1 MSPVRVSRPWETHG
15 CHHTFS
21 AYTEKVTKLLNFPE
35 EVNDTSARI
44 VAAGAVTLAVAYS
57 ATGWGWILIPLTYG
71 FIARV
76 ASGPRFSPLGLL
88 ATKVITPRLGFIQH
102 RILPGPPK
110 RFAQGIGAVF
120 SLTAAVLHVLD
131 FTVASRVVTAALA
144 GPALLEAALG
154 FCVGCKIFGGLIRLG
169 VIPESVCAEC
179 SDITA
184 RLRAQ
189 EIARQNV

>member
-1 MSPVRVSRPWETHG
+1 MKTG
-15 CHHTFS
+15 CQRDFP
-21 AYTEKVTKLLNFPE
+21 AYTEKVTKLLNFPK

-57 ATGWGWILIPLTYG
+57 VTGWGWILIPLTYG

-110 RFAQGIGAVF
+110 RFAQGIGAAF
-120 SLTAAVLHVLD
+120 SVTASVLHVLD
-131 FTVASRVVTAALA
+131 FTVASRIVTAALA

-154 FCVGCKIFGGLIRLG
+154 FCVGCKIFGGLIRIG

-189 EIARQNV
+189 EIARQNI

>member
-1 MSPVRVSRPWETHG
+1 MSSVLASSPCELAG
-15 CHHTFS
+15 CHRPIS
-21 AYTEKVTKLLNFPE
+21 AYTEKVTKLLNFPA

-44 VAAGAVTLAVAYS
+44 VAAGAVTLAIAYS
-57 ATGWGWILIPLTYG
+57 VTGWGWLLIPLTYG

-88 ATKVITPRLGFIQH
+88 ATKVITPRLTFVNH

-110 RFAQGIGAVF
+110 RFAQGIGALF
-120 SLTAAVLHVLD
+120 SLTASVLFLLD
-131 FTVASRVVTAALA
+131 FTVASRVVTAILA

-154 FCVGCKIFGGLIRLG
+154 FCVGCKMFSGLIRLG

-184 RLRAQ
+184 RLKAQ
-189 EIARQNV
+189 EIARQNA

>member
-1 MSPVRVSRPWETHG
+1 VG
-15 CHHTFS
+15 CEAHIG
-21 AYTEKVTKLLNFPE
+21 AYTQKVTKLLNFPS

-44 VAAGAVTLAVAYS
+44 VAAGAVTMAVAYS
-57 ATGWGWILIPLTYG
+57 ITGWGWILIPLTYG

-88 ATKVITPRLGFIQH
+88 ATKVITPRLTAINH

-110 RFAQGIGAVF
+110 RFAQAIGAVF
-120 SLTAAVLHVLD
+120 SITASVLFLAD
-131 FTVASRVVTAALA
+131 FTVASRIVTAALA

-154 FCVGCKIFGGLIRLG
+154 FCVGCKMFSGLIRLG

-179 SDITA
+179 SDITT

-189 EIARQNV
+189 EIAKSSQ